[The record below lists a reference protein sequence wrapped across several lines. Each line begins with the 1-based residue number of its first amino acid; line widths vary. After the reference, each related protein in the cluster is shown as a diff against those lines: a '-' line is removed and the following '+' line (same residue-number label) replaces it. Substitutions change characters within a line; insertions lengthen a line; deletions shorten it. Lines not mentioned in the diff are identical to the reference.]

1 MTAGLRYL
9 AILSLAFTLAAC
21 GSGERNTGGGD
32 TGGDGGGSGSTP
44 PTATAS
50 NVTVNE
56 GNPNQVIEAA
66 ITVSLSTTANASV
79 SFDYATADASGLAGT
94 DYEDTSG
101 TVTFTAGQSS
111 QTITIPIISNA
122 VFNDDRDFFVD
133 FSNAQGLTL
142 GTTRVQVTIVN
153 DDPRPVLAFEQSIF
167 ETTEQAGT
175 LGLTVTLSNGTESEV
190 TFDLDVSG
198 TATAGVD
205 YSLEETSFTIP
216 AGALEQQISLTLI
229 ADDVKEGGESVIL
242 AFANVREADTNP
254 DLSTQTIVIRGD
266 AILADTGAVEYYN
279 SGDFSAATPDA
290 EHPNQDA
297 DYGRDTTAAVDNN
310 ADGAGNLNL
319 TKLDSSGNALPQNA
333 TSFSCVRDNLS
344 GTVYAVWAEGDA
356 LSNFYFNPTYRYK
369 WFNDDSTNNAGNPGT
384 FTPESAFPAFPDEN
398 DPIYYENANCAF
410 PAVDPVVQTL
420 GCSSQ
425 NYTNYL
431 NTIGY
436 CGFDDWRLPTISE
449 LQSIA
454 IYQADQSQ
462 DNLFFPDVA
471 MMTPN
476 GDGTVRLLSSTPAA
490 DPNSSAWCLEV
501 QTARRMLCN
510 KNDVNSIRAARNPVA
525 YQE

>member
-1 MTAGLRYL
+1 
-9 AILSLAFTLAAC
+9 
-21 GSGERNTGGGD
+21 
-32 TGGDGGGSGSTP
+32 
-44 PTATAS
+44 
-50 NVTVNE
+50 
-56 GNPNQVIEAA
+56 
-66 ITVSLSTTANASV
+66 
-79 SFDYATADASGLAGT
+79 
-94 DYEDTSG
+94 
-101 TVTFTAGQSS
+101 
-111 QTITIPIISNA
+111 
-122 VFNDDRDFFVD
+122 
-133 FSNAQGLTL
+133 
-142 GTTRVQVTIVN
+142 
-153 DDPRPVLAFEQSIF
+153 
-167 ETTEQAGT
+167 
-175 LGLTVTLSNGTESEV
+175 
-190 TFDLDVSG
+190 
-198 TATAGVD
+198 
-205 YSLEETSFTIP
+205 
-216 AGALEQQISLTLI
+216 
-229 ADDVKEGGESVIL
+229 KEGGESVIL

-425 NYTNYL
+425 NY
-431 NTIGY
+431 
-436 CGFDDWRLPTISE
+436 
-449 LQSIA
+449 
-454 IYQADQSQ
+454 
-462 DNLFFPDVA
+462 
-471 MMTPN
+471 
-476 GDGTVRLLSSTPAA
+476 
-490 DPNSSAWCLEV
+490 
-501 QTARRMLCN
+501 
-510 KNDVNSIRAARNPVA
+510 
-525 YQE
+525 